1 MSNIQKISCAVSAG
15 TAIFLGNTISANAEN
30 LPELEDNT
38 PNRISLQPNRLKVT
52 FSMAS
57 LPELNQSSIAN
68 PTQFLTASQWNF
80 LPLQSKLAQLSPI
93 SPQDTPG
100 REPTL
105 PSILRLDV
113 FNNDADSLLLPQ
125 QPEEVTIDFE
135 QPVTLEDAVSIA
147 LTNNQEIEISRL
159 TINRS
164 LEELQ
169 EARAA
174 LYPSLS
180 SSVGF
185 DNRLPAGAGAGAP
198 AGAGAGAAIGAPQGL
213 TVDNSATNTFN
224 SSLSLSY
231 DLYDG
236 GARGA
241 SISSAEKQI
250 RLNQLALEQT
260 IEETRLQVA
269 TDYYVFQGAEAQ
281 VEIEQAAVEDAT
293 QTLKDA
299 DLLERA
305 GVGTEFEV
313 LQAKVALAQAQQTL
327 NIEQANL
334 DIAQRQLADT
344 LNVGQKV
351 ELQTAGEIEPA
362 GTWERSLPE
371 SIILAYDNRAELKQ
385 FLLEREINAK
395 QRQIALAANRPQVA
409 LAASYDLQEQLDDDS
424 DLADG
429 YSVGATV
436 QWALFDGGAARA
448 IARQSETD
456 IEIDEAEFANQRDTI
471 RFEVEDAYFSLNAN
485 QKNIDTAEQAVELAQ
500 ESLRLARLR
509 FQAGVGTQT
518 DVIVAQTEL
527 TTARGNLLTAVIDYN
542 QSFAELD
549 RAISDLPERDSPDL
563 P

>member
-1 MSNIQKISCAVSAG
+1 MTNIHQISCAVGVG
-15 TAIFLGNTISANAEN
+15 TAIFFGNTISAHADSSPQ
-30 LPELEDNT
+30 LDGAT
-38 PNRISLQPNRLKVT
+38 PKQLRLQPNKLKVT
-52 FSMAS
+52 LSMAS
-57 LPELNQSSIAN
+57 LPNSSQTNI
-68 PTQFLTASQWNF
+68 PHPSQFLTASNWNF

-100 REPTL
+100 EDSTL

-113 FNNDADSLLLPQ
+113 FSNDADPLLLPS
-125 QPEEVTIDFE
+125 QPEEVTIDLE
-135 QPVTLEDAVSIA
+135 QPITLEDAVSIA
-147 LTNNQEIEISRL
+147 LTNNQEVEIARL

-174 LYPSLS
+174 LYPSLT

-185 DNRLPAGAGAGAP
+185 DNRLTAGAGAP
-198 AGAGAGAAIGAPQGL
+198 TGTGSPATGAPETL
-213 TVDNSATNTFN
+213 SIDNSATNTFN

-241 SISSAEKQI
+241 SIGSAEKQI
-250 RLNQLALEQT
+250 RVNQLALEQT

-281 VEIEQAAVEDAT
+281 VEIEQAAVQDAT

-313 LQAKVALAQAQQTL
+313 LQARVALAQAQQTL
-327 NIEQANL
+327 NIEQANR

-344 LNVGQKV
+344 LNIGQKV

-362 GTWERSLPE
+362 GTWSRSLPE
-371 SIILAYDNRAELKQ
+371 SIILAYDNRAELRQ
-385 FLLEREINAK
+385 FLLERDINAE
-395 QRQIALAANRPQVA
+395 QRQIALAENRPQVA
-409 LAASYDLQEQLDDDS
+409 LAATYDLQEQLDDGS
-424 DLADG
+424 DLTDG

-436 QWALFDGGAARA
+436 QLALFDGGAARA
-448 IARQSETD
+448 LARQSETD

-485 QKNIDTAEQAVELAQ
+485 QKNIDTAEQAVELAE

-518 DVIVAQTEL
+518 DVIVAQAEL
-527 TTARGNLLTAVIDYN
+527 TTARGNLLSAIIDYN

-549 RAISDLPERDSPDL
+549 RAISDLPDRDSTDL

>member
-1 MSNIQKISCAVSAG
+1 MSNIQKISCAVGAG

-30 LPELEDNT
+30 LPKLEGDT
-38 PNRISLQPNRLKVT
+38 PNQNSLQPNRLKVT

-57 LPELNQSSIAN
+57 LPELNQASIAN
-68 PTQFLTASQWNF
+68 PTQFLTASTWNF

-93 SPQDTPG
+93 SPGGEQ
-100 REPTL
+100 TL

-113 FNNDADSLLLPQ
+113 FSNSADPLLLPT
-125 QPEEVTIDFE
+125 QPNEVTIDFE
-135 QPVTLEDAVSIA
+135 QPVTLDDAVSIA

-164 LEELQ
+164 LAELQ

-174 LYPSLS
+174 LYPSLN

-185 DNRLPAGAGAGAP
+185 DNRLTAGIGAP
-198 AGAGAGAAIGAPQGL
+198 AGAGAGANIGAPEEL
-213 TVDNSATNTFN
+213 TVDNSATNTFD

-231 DLYDG
+231 DVYDG

-241 SISSAEKQI
+241 SINSAEKQV
-250 RLNQLALEQT
+250 RLNQLLLEQT
-260 IEETRLQVA
+260 IEETSLQVA
-269 TDYYVFQGAEAQ
+269 TDYYVLQGAQAQ
-281 VEIEQAAVEDAT
+281 VEIEQATVEDAA

-313 LQAKVALAQAQQTL
+313 LQARVALAQAQQTL
-327 NIEQANL
+327 NLEQANQ
-334 DIAQRQLADT
+334 DIARRQLADT

-351 ELQTAGEIEPA
+351 ALQTAGEIEPA
-362 GTWERSLPE
+362 GTWESSLPE
-371 SIILAYDNRAELKQ
+371 SIVMAYDNRAELKQ
-385 FLLEREINAK
+385 FLLEREINGE
-395 QRQIALAANRPQVA
+395 QRQIALAANRPQVS
-409 LAASYDLQEQLDDDS
+409 LVASYDLQEELDDGS

-436 QWALFDGGAARA
+436 NWAFFDGGAARA

-456 IEIDEAEFANQRDTI
+456 IEIDEAEFANQRDAI

-485 QKNIDTAEQAVELAQ
+485 QENIDTAEQAVELAQ

-527 TTARGNLLTAVIDYN
+527 STARGNLLSAIIDYN
-542 QSFAELD
+542 QSFAELE
-549 RAISDLPERDSPDL
+549 RAISDLSDGDPVDL
-563 P
+563 S